1 MFDVQ
6 DKGLLQVP
14 LGEDRDDT
22 SIRVIALN
30 DNKSHDE
37 IQDVRHYPT
46 RARRSAVNNQPYDT
60 YTPRTTFLQLGA
72 VQAHRVH

>member
-46 RARRSAVNNQPYDT
+46 
-60 YTPRTTFLQLGA
+60 
-72 VQAHRVH
+72 